1 MKTPILL
8 HIPEPCHENW
18 DAMTNAN
25 KGRHCQSCNKIVV
38 DFSVMSDRQ
47 VLEYFKTTT
56 GKTCG
61 RFHDD
66 QLQRPLVEPQ
76 KQPSKWSYFLAS
88 FIAFIMS
95 AKTFSQQ
102 KVGKVKFTGKPSVER
117 VTLKGDT
124 IEIKKDT
131 INPKKIQGK
140 VVDEKGKGISNAIV
154 KFTATI
160 NAVVTDSFG
169 NFSIVNEREKKAI
182 QVSAN
187 GYVTQAVYIKDG
199 MIIKLLAN
207 NNLTDEVFINV
218 PYGTVKM
225 TTFTGSAAIINNGR
239 IAGKVVDEKNN
250 SIVGATIK
258 LKGTRLGTSS
268 NPNGMFEIKSLGQQN
283 KLTLII
289 SSIGFETNEI
299 EVVPKDLKGELNIVL
314 KEKKNDLEEVILQ
327 VSYGTIKKS
336 CYMGSSTMISSKKI
350 CPTIKDTVIKK
361 VHQIFNKETIKIY
374 PNPATKNDIIH
385 ITIKDAGEYALHF
398 FDTQSRLLNVKAIV
412 TNTNNQTTEFQLP
425 STVVTGTYFI
435 RILNEKTQKQV
446 TEKIII
452 Q

>member
-66 QLQRPLVEPQ
+66 QLQRPLIEPQ
-76 KQPSKWSYFLAS
+76 QKSIKWNY
-88 FIAFIMS
+88 FIASILGFIMS

-102 KVGKVKFTGKPSVER
+102 KVGKVKFAGKPSVER

-336 CYMGSSTMISSKKI
+336 YYMGSSTMISSKKI
-350 CPTIKDTVIKK
+350 RPTIKDTVIKK
-361 VHQIFNKETIKIY
+361 VQQIFNRESLKIY
-374 PNPATKNDIIH
+374 PNPTTKNDIIH
-385 ITIKDAGEYALHF
+385 ITIKDIGDYALHF
-398 FDTQSRLLNVKAIV
+398 FDTQSRLLTVKAIV

-425 STVVTGTYFI
+425 STVATGTYFI
-435 RILNEKTQKQV
+435 RILNKKTQKQV
-446 TEKIII
+446 TEKIIV

>member
-154 KFTATI
+154 KFIGTI

-199 MIIKLLAN
+199 MIVKLLAN

-250 SIVGATIK
+250 SIAGATIK

-350 CPTIKDTVIKK
+350 RPTIKDTVIKK
-361 VHQIFNKETIKIY
+361 VQQIFNRESINIY

-398 FDTQSRLLNVKAIV
+398 FDTQSRLLTVKAIV

-425 STVVTGTYFI
+425 STVATGTYFI
-435 RILNEKTQKQV
+435 RILNEKTPKQV
-446 TEKIII
+446 TEKIIV

>member
-187 GYVTQAVYIKDG
+187 GYVTQAIYIKDG

-350 CPTIKDTVIKK
+350 RPTIKDTVIKK
-361 VHQIFNKETIKIY
+361 VQQIFNRESLKIY
-374 PNPATKNDIIH
+374 PNPTTKNDIIN
-385 ITIKDAGEYALHF
+385 ITIKDIGDYALHF
-398 FDTQSRLLNVKAIV
+398 FDTQSRLLTVKAIV

-425 STVVTGTYFI
+425 STVATGTYFI

-446 TEKIII
+446 TEKIIV